1 MTNQERADGEHRGL
15 ERRYDRV
22 LLTRNSE
29 YYCVRDTCL
38 AVRDRKTGQ
47 FLTDHAAIGRQ
58 FAGSIR
64 LSSDG
69 RIESVT
75 RRGEEPHPG
84 MSLLFSNGKLGE
96 ELLTSKLRLIE
107 HPSS

>member
-1 MTNQERADGEHRGL
+1 MTNQGGTDGGNRGL
-15 ERRYDRV
+15 ERQYDRV
-22 LLTRNSE
+22 RLTRNSE
-29 YYCVRDTCL
+29 YYCFHDTCL
-38 AVRDRKTGQ
+38 AVRDPKTGE
-47 FLTDHAAIGRQ
+47 LRKDHAAIGRQ

-75 RRGEEPHPG
+75 RCGAEPHPG

-96 ELLTSKLRLIE
+96 ELLTSKLRAVE
-107 HPSS
+107 RRSS